1 MSLQVEKLE
10 KNMAK
15 LTIEIPAQEFETAVR
30 KAYNHNKG
38 RFNIPGFRKGKAPQM
53 MIEKMYGTGIFF
65 EEAANELIDES
76 YPKAMDE
83 CGEVIVSSPDITVT
97 QIEKGKPFIYEAR
110 VAVKPEVVLGEYK
123 GIEVTKAEAAVTDED
138 VEKEL
143 EADRE
148 KNGRLISVEDRPVQD
163 GDQTVIDFKG
173 FIDGKAFEGGE
184 GEDYELTIGSHSFID
199 TFEEQLI
206 GKKIGEACE
215 VLVTFPEA
223 YHAPDL
229 AGKPARFEVTV
240 KEIRVTELP
249 ELNDEFASE
258 VSDFETLAEYKD
270 DIRAKL
276 QERKERQAATTNENN
291 VIEKVV
297 ENAQMELPQPMID
310 TQARGMVEDYARNL
324 RRQGLNFNDYMKY
337 TGMTVEKIMEQ
348 MAPQAEKRIRTR
360 LVLEKVAEVENIQIS
375 DEAVD
380 QEIEKMAASYKMDP
394 ARMKE
399 NMGEREIEQL
409 KEDLMVQEAVDFL
422 VSEAKLV

>member
-199 TFEEQLI
+199 TCEEQLI

>member
-15 LTIEIPAQEFETAVR
+15 LTIEVPAQEFETAVR

-291 VIEKVV
+291 VSEKVV

>member
-15 LTIEIPAQEFETAVR
+15 LTIEVSAQEFETSVR

-38 RFNIPGFRKGKAPQM
+38 RFNIPGFRRGKAPQM
-53 MIEKMYGTGIFF
+53 MIEKMYGAGIFY
-65 EEAANELIDES
+65 EEAANDLIDES
-76 YPKAMDE
+76 YPKALDE
-83 CGEVIVSSPDITVT
+83 CGEVVVSSPDITVT
-97 QIEKGKPFIYEAR
+97 QVEKGKPFIYEAR
-110 VAVKPEVVLGEYK
+110 VAVKPEVALGEYK
-123 GIEVTKAEAAVTDED
+123 GIEVAKAEAVVTDED

-148 KNGRLISVEDRPVQD
+148 KNGRLVSVEDRPVED

-215 VLVTFPEA
+215 VLVTFPEE

-240 KEIRVTELP
+240 KEIRVKELP

-276 QERKERQAATTNENN
+276 QERKERQAAAENENN

-375 DEAVD
+375 DDAVD

-399 NMGEREIEQL
+399 NMGEREREQL

>member
-15 LTIEIPAQEFETAVR
+15 LTIEVPAQEFETAVR

-97 QIEKGKPFIYEAR
+97 QIEKGKPFVYEAR

>member
-15 LTIEIPAQEFETAVR
+15 LTIEVPAQEFETAVR

-199 TFEEQLI
+199 TFEI
-206 GKKIGEACE
+206 G
-215 VLVTFPEA
+215 
-223 YHAPDL
+223 
-229 AGKPARFEVTV
+229 
-240 KEIRVTELP
+240 
-249 ELNDEFASE
+249 
-258 VSDFETLAEYKD
+258 
-270 DIRAKL
+270 RAH
-276 QERKERQAATTNENN
+276 
-291 VIEKVV
+291 V
-297 ENAQMELPQPMID
+297 
-310 TQARGMVEDYARNL
+310 
-324 RRQGLNFNDYMKY
+324 
-337 TGMTVEKIMEQ
+337 
-348 MAPQAEKRIRTR
+348 
-360 LVLEKVAEVENIQIS
+360 
-375 DEAVD
+375 
-380 QEIEKMAASYKMDP
+380 
-394 ARMKE
+394 
-399 NMGEREIEQL
+399 
-409 KEDLMVQEAVDFL
+409 
-422 VSEAKLV
+422 